1 MVGWLTGWWA
11 YSRSRNQSATEHFI
25 CYLWFRLRFCTMN
38 GQKMRIVLNGS
49 KMVELAMKWWNESI
63 SRSRLHCANLI
74 DILFMHECF
83 VRFVYIFQ
91 IVITIESTNKSQKK
105 LMNNFIMKRL
115 KVNRA
120 LNCGVC
126 VFLRVK
132 NRKIITAVR
141 CFIWKLWFT
150 TETIFDGIFDEQQ
163 NNDCFK
169 NGKVMK

>member
-1 MVGWLTGWWA
+1 MFSLQKYSLKFWCLWILNNKKKKKKRKLVGWLTGWWA

-38 GQKMRIVLNGS
+38 GQKKRIVLNGS

-105 LMNNFIMKRL
+105 I
-115 KVNRA
+115 
-120 LNCGVC
+120 
-126 VFLRVK
+126 
-132 NRKIITAVR
+132 
-141 CFIWKLWFT
+141 
-150 TETIFDGIFDEQQ
+150 DE
-163 NNDCFK
+163 
-169 NGKVMK
+169 